1 MLEDMATTVGHESI
15 VSWQPHGEA
24 FRVHLPEVFAS
35 TVMPRYFTKQ
45 TKYKSFVRQLH
56 MYGFHRICE
65 GRDKG
70 AYFHSMF
77 IRNKKSMSLQMTRQ
91 KLKGKDS
98 SCNPTNRYAAGDH
111 PDFYSLVRTINV
123 DTRQYQ
129 DRRSLTN
136 GIQSDP
142 RMLHAYATTEKKKKE
157 FYLLHDPAAVCT
169 DTCSIDHHTD
179 GSIGHHRDDDD
190 DEEEEN
196 ASLLMTTRTSLFNQE
211 AAGVAVPSPALYQRN
226 SGSETIIDLAVEW
239 LGLRGGNES
248 NRHSTGHDG
257 LFFGKRFFHVAE
269 TMNTVDGR
277 FQLADN
283 IRGGRI

>member
-1 MLEDMATTVGHESI
+1 MLEDMAKTSNGSI
-15 VSWQPHGEA
+15 VSWQLHGEA
-24 FRVHLPEVFAS
+24 FRVHLPVVFAS
-35 TVMPRYFTKQ
+35 TVMPRYFMKQ
-45 TKYKSFVRQLH
+45 TKYKSFLRQLH
-56 MYGFHRICE
+56 MYGFHRIWK
-65 GRDKG
+65 GRDRG

-98 SCNPTNRYAAGDH
+98 SSNLTNQYTAGDH

-123 DTRQYQ
+123 DNDQYQ

-136 GIQSDP
+136 DIQSDP
-142 RMLHAYATTEKKKKE
+142 RMLHACTTSEEKRKKE
-157 FYLLHDPAAVCT
+157 VYLLHGPATVCT
-169 DTCSIDHHTD
+169 DTGSIDHHTD
-179 GSIGHHRDDDD
+179 GSIGHHRD
-190 DEEEEN
+190 EEEK
-196 ASLLMTTRTSLFNQE
+196 ASLHMTRTSLFNQE
-211 AAGVAVPSPALYQRN
+211 SAGVAVPSPASYQRN
-226 SGSETIIDLAVEW
+226 SGSETIIDLAVER

-248 NRHSTGHDG
+248 NRHSTGHEG

-269 TMNTVDGR
+269 TVNTVDGR